1 MEMNTHIADRNEH
14 LTERLQSLIDSLTR
28 DKEKS
33 LLEEDD
39 VMVHSLEEDANRL
52 NDLKKLLSSV
62 EFEDYR
68 DSSFIVDIVSKIEKA
83 YNNEIILT
91 SNYDV
96 VTISELCRE
105 CLRASNVLKSLVSYI
120 STAGDSVGNS
130 VSNEVVIPECVYNIP
145 RDGAVILGRN
155 GCGKTTLAKE
165 IAKLTNACLIRA
177 NRSFSINEIIPI
189 QDSIENLRKTK
200 YENSISEYLGYNAI
214 ILFSNRN
221 KAHELEQILSEM
233 LVDRRISREKI
244 FREVIESKS
253 KQLDVDIISNLK
265 SDIDFVVELWNDIFH
280 CDNIELFINDSYE
293 LKLRKGTKQ
302 SSGYNITEMSDGE
315 KHVLYIVAMIVYA
328 IKTKHQ
334 RIVVVDEP
342 EKHFHKSLLSELWDK
357 LESVFAGCKFIYFS
371 HDIDFIESRQ
381 QTKYWL
387 KSLNHDTY
395 ETEIEKL
402 DSNDDIPY
410 DLYQLLGLNKK
421 IIFCE
426 GDKNSYDYKIY
437 SVLFP
442 SWKVIPCGGCAS
454 VISNTKLYRKIA
466 QNDQYVG
473 IVDRDYRSDDE
484 ISLLAK
490 NNIYVLE
497 VAEVENLF
505 LQKDFIKK
513 YISDVDDC
521 QIAEMKFKEIKVR
534 IAFWLRSFIEQQTNN
549 YVCWVVNKLIEKFRV
564 DAQSNEEDTIQRLIM
579 LQNINLEQIKNEFN
593 SRVLRLTNG
602 LKVSNFKKINSEEI
616 KRSSITDNDY
626 NDIIKCLNEKS
637 APKAVEQA
645 LQLLN
650 YTDRAYRKLQ
660 NNEEYRDLL
669 VKGLPMQLQK
679 IYKNN
684 I

>member
-1 MEMNTHIADRNEH
+1 MEINNIGE
-14 LTERLQSLIDSLTR
+14 
-28 DKEKS
+28 
-33 LLEEDD
+33 
-39 VMVHSLEEDANRL
+39 
-52 NDLKKLLSSV
+52 LKDLLS
-62 EFEDYR
+62 EDGYQ
-68 DSSFIVDIVSKIEKA
+68 DFYDNDFITDIISKIYDIVTNKIVLTDG
-83 YNNEIILT
+83 YEIISL
-91 SNYDV
+91 
-96 VTISELCRE
+96 SEVSRE
-105 CLRASNVLKSLVSYI
+105 CLRAANVIKAIVKKEAYI
-120 STAGDSVGNS
+120 IDNYNNNDFENQVEGVNIDYT
-130 VSNEVVIPECVYNIP
+130 YNIP
-145 RDGAVILGRN
+145 RDGAVFLGRN

-177 NRSFSINEIIPI
+177 NRSFGINEVIPI
-189 QDSIENLRKTK
+189 QDSIENLRKAK
-200 YENSISEYLGYNAI
+200 YENAVSEYLDDNAI
-214 ILFSNRN
+214 FLFSTKN
-221 KAHELEQILSEM
+221 KVHELEQILSEM
-233 LVDRRISREKI
+233 LINRRISREKI
-244 FREVIESKS
+244 FREVLESES
-253 KQLDVDIISNLK
+253 KQLDENIISNLK
-265 SDIDFVVELWNDIFH
+265 SDIDFVIELWNNIFH
-280 CDNIELFINDSYE
+280 GDNIELFLNDSYE
-293 LKLRKGTKQ
+293 LKLRKGTKR
-302 SSGYNITEMSDGE
+302 SNGYNITEMSDGE

-328 IKTKHQ
+328 VKTKHQ

-357 LESVFAGCKFIYFS
+357 LESAFDGCKFIYFS

-402 DSNDDIPY
+402 DSNDEIPY
-410 DLYQLLGLNKK
+410 DLYQLLGINKK

-437 SVLFP
+437 SALFP

-454 VISNTKLYRKIA
+454 VISNTKLYRKIS

-484 ISLLAK
+484 ISLLAENK
-490 NNIYVLE
+490 IYVLE

-549 YVCWVVNKLIEKFRV
+549 YVCWVVNKMIEKFRV
-564 DAQSNEEDTIQRLIM
+564 DALSNEEDTIQRLRMI
-579 LQNINLEQIKNEFN
+579 QAVNIEQIKDEFN
-593 SRVLRLTNG
+593 NRVLRLTNG
-602 LKVSNFKKINSEEI
+602 LKVSDLKKPQKEELKQSAI
-616 KRSSITDNDY
+616 SDNDY

-645 LQLLN
+645 LQLQN
-650 YTDRAYRKLQ
+650 YTSRAYRKLL
-660 NNEEYRDLL
+660 NYKEYGDLL
-669 VKGLPMQLQK
+669 VKGLPRPLQT
-679 IYKNN
+679 IYKTNR
-684 I
+684 